1 MLEKKYNNRLK
12 YLLENIAECCGH
24 ECTSLCPACTR
35 RMKKCHNLIKRW
47 HISLID
53 FVKLIKK
60 IYKSSDKNN
69 FDLEF

>member
-1 MLEKKYNNRLK
+1 MFEKRYNNRLK
-12 YLLENIAECCGH
+12 YLIKGITECCGH
-24 ECTSLCPACTR
+24 GGTSLCPACTL
-35 RMKKCHNLIKRW
+35 RMKKCRNLVKRW

-69 FDLEF
+69 FDAEF